1 MTKDIANVQPTCAQ
15 CKNPITSNYII
26 AVKRDFCSEVCHL
39 RFWKEEM
46 PNLGGQW
53 ITDEA
58 LEILGKLKGGER
70 NAYYSKIISFIMNNF
85 DSTTL
90 MSKVIKGAKEGK

>member
-1 MTKDIANVQPTCAQ
+1 MENKKKNLTICAQ
-15 CKNPITSNYII
+15 CKNTITGRSILV
-26 AVKRDFCSEVCHL
+26 VKRDFCSDICHL

-58 LEILGKLKGGER
+58 LEILSKLAGDER
-70 NAYYSKIISFIMNNF
+70 KAYYSKIINFIMDNF
-85 DSTTL
+85 NSTTL
-90 MSKVIKGAKEGK
+90 MSKIRKGG